1 MAEFSC
7 RSKIVASGII
17 LPGTSCGASTE
28 IVPVSSLSCAQSI
41 TCNLCFLVVRLNP
54 HHCSNLDSLLH
65 SRVDVGVVCFVS
77 NAVCS
82 PVLPAPAQ
90 VQVAERLMLGVP
102 ISGGDD

>member
-28 IVPVSSLSCAQSI
+28 IVLVSSLSCAQSV
-41 TCNLCFLVVRLNP
+41 TCNLCFR
-54 HHCSNLDSLLH
+54 CSNLDSLLH

-90 VQVAERLMLGVP
+90 VQVAERLMLGVY
-102 ISGGDD
+102 ISAAGD